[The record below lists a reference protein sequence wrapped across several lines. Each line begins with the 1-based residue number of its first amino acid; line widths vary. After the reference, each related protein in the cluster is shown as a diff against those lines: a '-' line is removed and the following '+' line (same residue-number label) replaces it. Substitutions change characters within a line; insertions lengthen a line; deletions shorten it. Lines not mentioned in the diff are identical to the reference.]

1 MRLIIVSALLFLL
14 TSCGFQP
21 VFTDMNSISSSFDR
35 NSHGGSSAIMVSV
48 DIIKYDYIY
57 TSWTVVWDYK
67 YGYVRDEWMSD
78 LNDVCVVGDYKVYRS
93 FDIPKVYDT
102 KEECLNAR

>member
-21 VFTDMNSISSSFDR
+21 VFTDITSSYDSKT
-35 NSHGGSSAIMVSV
+35 HGGPSAIMVSV

-57 TSWTVVWDYK
+57 TSWNIVWDYK
-67 YGYVRDEWMSD
+67 YGYVRDEWMS
-78 LNDVCVVGDYKVYRS
+78 NFGNVCVLGDYKVYRS